1 MIDILLS
8 VMWAGISFMLISVG
22 ILFAVLLT
30 FVVACIA
37 ITAWAG
43 DDA

>member
-8 VMWAGISFMLISVG
+8 ALWAGIGFTAVVMG
-22 ILFAVLLT
+22 IIFAVLLT